1 MTGFEDT
8 GSAPSAEAPETACDD
23 AAVRPFPQ
31 QARQAPAR
39 PATPPAPALPGV
51 VSLPFGW
58 GHNQSKTKLSI
69 ANQHAGPNMNDIVDD
84 EFYDQLSGS
93 SALGGIP
100 VNITSVKPE

>member
-1 MTGFEDT
+1 MIHPEDAKQKGLSPNQRVVVKSRV
-8 GSAPSAEAPETACDD
+8 GSITVQIKITDE
-23 AAVRPFPQ
+23 VM
-31 QARQAPAR
+31 
-39 PATPPAPALPGV
+39 PGV

-69 ANQHAGPNMNDIVDD
+69 ANQHAGANMNDIVDD

-100 VNITSVKPE
+100 VDIISVKPE